1 MFLDGISILIITV
14 PLLMPIAR
22 ALNLDI
28 IWFAMV
34 SIIAIECG
42 LVTPP
47 VGLNVYAVKGVAGI
61 DISLEDLFRGSF
73 PFFFIMLACVIII
86 MIFPAIITWLPHLML
101 SR

>member
-1 MFLDGISILIITV
+1 
-14 PLLMPIAR
+14 
-22 ALNLDI
+22 
-28 IWFAMV
+28 
-34 SIIAIECG
+34 

-61 DISLEDLFRGSF
+61 DIGLEDLFRGSF

-86 MIFPAIITWLPHLML
+86 MIFPGIITWLPHLLL